1 MSSPQPPLRIL
12 CFGASLVKGYT
23 ASGTQHYPYSTW
35 LSQVLGQRYP
45 GREIDVETD
54 GVSGDMV
61 TQTYER
67 RMRAQCKFCYYVS
80 VLLLCC
86 RFLLVYFILFFCFF
100 FLLFLFCWST
110 LQFPLQETTTTV
122 TLSET
127 PGRVPFDTNCPGIKD
142 PRQAQGRVP
151 EQKDHYEV
159 EDGELVRQERLL
171 SPMERGSGRERAGSN
186 TAGNGTASNL
196 ILVLPSLL

>member
-80 VLLLCC
+80 GLLLCC
-86 RFLLVYFILFFCFF
+86 RFLLVYFILLFYYFVFSFCFF
-100 FLLFLFCWST
+100 FSVGLPFNFPFKKLQLQLLYRKRLVV
-110 LQFPLQETTTTV
+110 FPLTRTV
-122 TLSET
+122 
-127 PGRVPFDTNCPGIKD
+127 PGSRILGKRKAECQSRKTITRSK
-142 PRQAQGRVP
+142 
-151 EQKDHYEV
+151 
-159 EDGELVRQERLL
+159 
-171 SPMERGSGRERAGSN
+171 MGS
-186 TAGNGTASNL
+186 
-196 ILVLPSLL
+196 